1 MWFLILKLLKVG
13 YSQAQKHR
21 ANKANGNNTANN
33 PNDINLDSTKAGTTT
48 TATEMY
54 TMGLSNENGN
64 TVRNPLKTTLDA
76 LLRTLQFSL
85 GIAVIALYGPDLHDQ
100 HSSTS
105 TAIDSRWLYA
115 VITASLSSLTAL
127 FYLTTMLLLRH
138 RTPLVRRGAWILPLF
153 VWEGVLWLLWL
164 VVFGI
169 FGKVFIPCQGLH
181 GHESMWRAVWVD
193 LVAWGVEWVV
203 VGWAGLRWWRGRQGG
218 SLGMGQGKMGGD
230 AEKGEGA

>member
-1 MWFLILKLLKVG
+1 MWFLVLKLLKVG
-13 YSQAQKHR
+13 YSQAKKHR
-21 ANKANGNNTANN
+21 ANKANAIN
-33 PNDINLDSTKAGTTT
+33 PNDINLDSSTKAGTTT

-54 TMGLSNENGN
+54 AMGLENSNGN
-64 TVRNPLKTTLDA
+64 KIRNPLKTTLDA

-105 TAIDSRWLYA
+105 TSTAIDSRWLYA

-127 FYLTTMLLLRH
+127 FYLTTMPLLCH
-138 RTPLVRRGAWILPLF
+138 RTPLVRRASWILPLF
-153 VWEGVLWLLWL
+153 AWEGVLWLLWL

-169 FGKVFIPCQGLH
+169 FGKVFIPCRGLH
-181 GHESMWRAVWVD
+181 GHEGMWRAVWVD
-193 LVAWGVEWVV
+193 LVAWGVEWVL
-203 VGWAGLRWWRGRQGG
+203 VGWAGVRWWRGRQGA

-230 AEKGEGA
+230 AEKEEGA